1 MFSLFIL
8 LVTSAFA
15 AEVPFGDNI
24 LFAFEKCKT
33 LTVDLKSGTL
43 TEAQL
48 DAFDLH
54 CRVRG
59 KDQMEYTCESFDPGS
74 EKKIALELLR
84 GGKDKNNIGTLRNV
98 GGGSIRVNL
107 EKNTAQY
114 ETPTMDEVGIA
125 YGRKMCVGIYLYEK
139 EALKKRPKV
148 ESAL

>member
-1 MFSLFIL
+1 MLNLFFIL
-8 LVTSAFA
+8 MTSAFA

-43 TEAQL
+43 TEAQV

-54 CRVRG
+54 CKVKG
-59 KDQMEYTCESFDPGS
+59 KDQMEYTCESFDTGS
-74 EKKIALELLR
+74 DKKTGLELLR
-84 GGKDKNNIGTLRNV
+84 GGKDKNNIGTLRNA
-98 GGGSIRVNL
+98 GGGTIRLNV

-114 ETPTMDEVGIA
+114 ETLTMDEVGIA

-139 EALKKRPKV
+139 EALKKK
-148 ESAL
+148 